1 MRLKSL
7 DAALDRGSAKEVCTL
22 QIWCG
27 KVPRVGQ
34 LHRGLAYVWLM
45 FWASALAF
53 GRLGMMWRIFGATIQ
68 KDLRLGVL
76 EGGTLKVRAT
86 LGDHIAGGSDS
97 N

>member
-1 MRLKSL
+1 
-7 DAALDRGSAKEVCTL
+7 
-22 QIWCG
+22 
-27 KVPRVGQ
+27 
-34 LHRGLAYVWLM
+34 M